1 MGLLSSIR
9 TLRDYIFHRG
19 HIEREMDEEFRSH
32 LALRRADL
40 ERQGIPRHEAERQ
53 ARIEFGGYQNYKEE
67 CREALGTRLLQ
78 ELGQDIRYGL
88 RQLRRNPGFT
98 AVAVLTLALGIG
110 ANTAIFSLIDA
121 VMLRPLPFPDSGRLM
136 SVISSLQSS
145 NTPDNASYPDFLDWR
160 ARNHVFSSI
169 AAWRQDNY
177 NLTGGEMPL
186 HLRAVVAS
194 ADLLRVLK
202 VRPFLGHGFLP
213 GEDSP
218 GALNGTNP
226 VILSYG
232 LWQQRFSSD
241 PQVLGRVIRLND
253 KPYTVVGV
261 MPANFQFPIQS
272 DRVDIW
278 TTMAPDL
285 VPGVD
290 GKSMASQRGAHYLDV
305 VARLRPGVTVGKAQA
320 EMSTIVHQ
328 LNRQYPENKPRN
340 VMVMPELKQL
350 VGDAGTALMVLLSAV
365 GCVLL
370 IACGNVANL
379 LLARASTR
387 QKEMAIRTALGA
399 TRGRVIRQVL
409 VESVLLALGG
419 GAAGTLMA
427 VWGIEF
433 LKSLIPQQV
442 PRIGQIG
449 LDARVFAFTA
459 ALSLVTGILFGVFP
473 ALKSSRTWLANSLK
487 EGGRSSEAG
496 DRRTP
501 ARGVLVVGEVAVAL
515 CLLVGAGLLI
525 QSFVRL
531 ENVDPGFNPHHVLTF
546 NLVLPDRYSQA
557 QQIDLFERAVT
568 GIRTL
573 PGVRAASAV
582 VPLPLSADNVST
594 AFDIEGQSSV
604 RGHEPDTNY
613 SFVEPDF
620 FKTMGIALL
629 KGRDFTWDDTL
640 KTPPVVIINDA
651 LAKQFFPGQDP
662 IGKRLNAHIG
672 NGYSKPPM
680 REVVGVVRDVKNHG
694 LSGSPGPQ
702 VYVPLAQSPLDVMTF
717 VVRTAVDPISLAAAA
732 RGQVKLLDKDLPLFG
747 VETLDDYVG
756 QSLAPPRFVALLV
769 GIFGGIALLLA
780 MVGIYGVVSYSAAQR
795 THEIGIRMALGAEKR
810 DVLRMVLGQGIKLAL
825 IGVAIGI
832 AGALALTRFLASILY
847 GVKPGDPLTFAAVSL
862 ILIAVALL
870 ACYVPARRASKVDP
884 MVALRCE

>member
-1 MGLLSSIR
+1 MRWIYKFRLRFGSLFRKKRVENDLNDELRFHLEKMIEESIAK
-9 TLRDYIFHRG
+9 G
-19 HIEREMDEEFRSH
+19 MSAEEARYA
-32 LALRRADL
+32 ALR
-40 ERQGIPRHEAERQ
+40 
-53 ARIEFGGYQNYKEE
+53 EFGGIEQMKEE
-67 CREALGTRLLQ
+67 CRDSWGVRFIN
-78 ELGQDIRYGL
+78 ELGQDVRYGL
-88 RQLRRNPGFT
+88 RQLRRSPGFT
-98 AVAVLTLALGIG
+98 AVAILTLALGIG
-110 ANTAIFSLIDA
+110 ANTAIFSVVNA
-121 VMLRPLPFPDSGRLM
+121 VVLRPLPFPDSGRLM
-136 SVISSLQSS
+136 SVISTLQSS
-145 NTPDNASYPDFLDWR
+145 NTRDNASYPDFLDWR
-160 ARNHVFSSI
+160 ARNHVFSSM

-186 HLRAVVAS
+186 HLRVVVAS

-202 VRPFLGHGFLP
+202 VRPFLGRGFLP
-213 GEDSP
+213 GEDTP

-241 PQVLGRVIRLND
+241 PQALGRVVRLND
-253 KPYTVVGV
+253 QPYTVVGV
-261 MPANFQFPIQS
+261 MPASFQFPIQS
-272 DRVDIW
+272 DRVDVW

-285 VPGVD
+285 VSIEG
-290 GKSMASQRGAHYLDV
+290 GKSMATQRGAHYLDV
-305 VARLRPGVTVGKAQA
+305 IARLQPGVTAGMAQA
-320 EMSTIVHQ
+320 EMSTIVHE

-350 VGDAGTALMVLLSAV
+350 VGDAGTALMVLLAAV

-379 LLARASTR
+379 LLARATAR

-399 TRGRVIRQVL
+399 TCGRVVRQVL
-409 VESVLLALGG
+409 TESVLLALGG
-419 GAAGTLMA
+419 GAAGTLIAM
-427 VWGIEF
+427 WGIEF
-433 LKSLIPQQV
+433 LKSLIPPQV
-442 PRIGQIG
+442 PRTGQIG
-449 LDARVFAFTA
+449 LDVRVFAFAA
-459 ALSLVTGILFGVFP
+459 ALSLVTGILFGIFP
-473 ALKSSRTWLANSLK
+473 ALKSSRAWLANSLK

-515 CLLVGAGLLI
+515 CLLVVAGLLI

-531 ENVDPGFNPHHVLTF
+531 QNVDPGFNPHHVLTF

-582 VPLPLSADNVST
+582 VPLPLSADDVST

-613 SFVEPDF
+613 SFVEPGF
-620 FKTMGIALL
+620 FQTMGIALL
-629 KGRDFTWDDTL
+629 KGRDFSWHDTL
-640 KTPPVVIINDA
+640 KSTPVVMINEA
-651 LAKQFFPGQDP
+651 MARQFFAGQDP
-662 IGKRLNAHIG
+662 IGKHLNAHIG

-680 REVVGVVRDVKNHG
+680 REIVGIVRDVKNHG
-694 LSGSPGPQ
+694 LSASSGPQ

-732 RGQVKLLDKDLPLFG
+732 RGQVESLDKDLPLFG
-747 VETLDDYVG
+747 VETLDGYVG
-756 QSLAPPRFVALLV
+756 QSLAPPRVIALLL

-795 THEIGIRMALGAEKR
+795 THEIGVRMALGAEKA
-810 DVLRMVLGQGIKLAL
+810 DVLRMVIGQGLKLAL

-832 AGALALTRFLASILY
+832 AGALALTRFLASLLY
-847 GVKPGDPLTFAAVSL
+847 GVKPTDPVTFIAVSL

-870 ACYVPARRASKVDP
+870 ACYIPARRAAKVDP
-884 MVALRCE
+884 MVALRYE